1 MRSPPLE
8 IVSVLIIK
16 QMGENRKK
24 KTWEAFGLT
33 GFDRKRIILCS
44 AVSGQRK
51 KSLRVSKYG
60 RQLFFFLVVEWIY
73 QL

>member
-51 KSLRVSKYG
+51 K
-60 RQLFFFLVVEWIY
+60 LFEGL
-73 QL
+73 